1 MIVRDMREQTNL
13 AVCGLGRCA
22 PMETS
27 YLRPNHVTLPACY
40 LARWLGRVKAAEDQL
55 GVTGAFV
62 ENAPVRIEYLG
73 PVQQAISFVT
83 RALVVW
89 CTGSWVLMT
98 CCVLVSRLNLHSG
111 SKGRR
116 CDAGRNTKAAWRQSN
131 IGQAHTKRESL

>member
-13 AVCGLGRCA
+13 AVYGLGRCA

-62 ENAPVRIEYLG
+62 ENAPV
-73 PVQQAISFVT
+73 QQALSFVT
-83 RALVVW
+83 RALVHGQLGVDDLL
-89 CTGSWVLMT
+89 CA
-98 CCVLVSRLNLHSG
+98 CVP
-111 SKGRR
+111 
-116 CDAGRNTKAAWRQSN
+116 TQSALG
-131 IGQAHTKRESL
+131 I

>member
-1 MIVRDMREQTNL
+1 VIVRDMREQTNL

-73 PVQQAISFVT
+73 PVQQALSFVT
-83 RALVVW
+83 RALVHGQLGVDDLL
-89 CTGSWVLMT
+89 CA
-98 CCVLVSRLNLHSG
+98 CVP
-111 SKGRR
+111 
-116 CDAGRNTKAAWRQSN
+116 TQSALG
-131 IGQAHTKRESL
+131 I